1 MRRYRIEV
9 VDDKENTPQDS
20 DNNPIGPFDT
30 ADTPGRGLN
39 IEFDALITG
48 LDVVVSGTVLTI
60 YGLPITMLNQ
70 SVNLAGKTVRV
81 YAGFDT
87 GLPLANR
94 DQFGL
99 IISGKVF
106 NAWANWL
113 GTYQTLNLHI
123 TPMPLTIS
131 TKTEIPI
138 TLDGKAGEKLSDVM
152 RRGIQAA
159 YPNFKRIDIFIGDD
173 LVLPEDGNATYKGL
187 TDLSTTARSLS
198 KAIKGNPVD
207 YEGIHISVNDNEVIR
222 IFDGTTATNGVNILP
237 QELVGQPTWIEFN
250 KISFKCP
257 MRADLSCGDVV
268 VLPQGLVSSLLMVNT
283 DYARSSYRDASLFS
297 GKFLITSVR
306 HIGEFS
312 NPDGSNAWNT
322 VYEAIEQ
329 RKDAA

>member
-1 MRRYRIEV
+1 MRRYRIEI
-9 VDDKENTPQDS
+9 VDDEGNSPLDS
-20 DNNPIGPFDT
+20 DGKQIGPFDT

-39 IEFDALITG
+39 IEFDALIAG

-60 YGLPITMLNQ
+60 YGLPITMLRQ
-70 SVNLAGKTVRV
+70 SVSLTGKTVKV

-131 TKTEIPI
+131 TKKEIPI

-173 LVLPEDGNATYKGL
+173 LVLPEDGNAPYQSL
-187 TDLSTTARSLS
+187 SHLSTVVRSLS
-198 KAIKGNPVD
+198 KATKGSPDD
-207 YEGIHISVNDNEVIR
+207 YQGIQISIHDNEIIR
-222 IFDGTTATNGVNILP
+222 IFDGTAAKDGVNILP
-237 QELVGQPTWIEFN
+237 HELVGQPTWIELN
-250 KISFKCP
+250 KVSFKCP
-257 MRADLSCGDVV
+257 MRADLSCGDIV
-268 VLPQGLVSSLLMVNT
+268 VLPQGLASSPLMVNT
-283 DYARSSYRDASLFS
+283 DNARSSYRDASLFS

-322 VYEAIEQ
+322 IYEAIEQ